1 MAERQETDEFVS
13 YGEALMSQV
22 FTLEALVNILE
33 SKGLIT
39 RQEII
44 EEIKRLH
51 AKAGASE

>member
-1 MAERQETDEFVS
+1 MAEKQDTDEFVS

-22 FTLEALVNILE
+22 FTLDALVNILE

-39 RQEII
+39 REEIV

-51 AKAGASE
+51 AKAEASE